1 MPPVSPGEAG
11 VSPHAPPRPTPQNQG
26 GNAPGLMAELE
37 GVPGFAGCEPQ
48 VQATGRGMG
57 ISNIYPKVKQVGPG
71 GHYKQ
76 LPLALY
82 KQRDAS
88 HHRGGLGNP
97 RGGRASPRTAAPAPS
112 PPGLCCADPT
122 PGWDTDRP
130 QLPQGLA
137 GSKPQ
142 PPPSAGHTAWQLPAV
157 RGSRSPRRLCSG
169 RERGWAAPSRDPQ
182 GEDRKLPGRLG
193 LRWPGDPPVNSHPWS
208 GGQTA
213 LEGKI

>member
-48 VQATGRGMG
+48 VQATGRGVG

-122 PGWDTDRP
+122 PRWATDRP

-142 PPPSAGHTAWQLPAV
+142 PPHLQDTRPGSFLRSGVTVAPSAVLREGE
-157 RGSRSPRRLCSG
+157 RLGCAIQG
-169 RERGWAAPSRDPQ
+169 PSR
-182 GEDRKLPGRLG
+182 
-193 LRWPGDPPVNSHPWS
+193 
-208 GGQTA
+208 
-213 LEGKI
+213 

>member
-37 GVPGFAGCEPQ
+37 GVPGFADCEPQ

-122 PGWDTDRP
+122 PRWATDRP

-142 PPPSAGHTAWQLPAV
+142 HPPSAGHTAWQLPAV
-157 RGSRSPRRLCSG
+157 RGHGRPVGCAQGG
-169 RERGWAAPSRDPQ
+169 REA
-182 GEDRKLPGRLG
+182 G
-193 LRWPGDPPVNSHPWS
+193 LRHPGTLKVKTGNS
-208 GGQTA
+208 QDVLA
-213 LEGKI
+213 